1 MAELNNWRRQV
12 AAARWLSL
20 ATLGVLLSVEGF
32 KVYYGGGE
40 LPFLALFGTT
50 TPLYRTLTVYS
61 VPIGVFEQLLGLLLF
76 AVNLYQFM
84 QWLSNRSLK
93 EQLRQMQEL
102 LLNNYPL
109 EKGPKVVA
117 IGGGTG
123 LATLLRSIKTLTNNI
138 TAVVAVTDDG
148 GSSGVLRREMGILP
162 PGDIRNCLIDLAQE
176 ERGLAEM
183 LDYRFTGE
191 GFCQGHNMGNL
202 LMAGLTQ
209 KNNGDFAKAVQ
220 ELSRVL
226 AIKGQV
232 LPVTVDDV
240 CICGQMADGDVV
252 QGETNMVADP
262 RTIRRVF
269 LQPTTCQPLPAV
281 LQAIAEAEYI
291 MLGPGSL
298 YSSILTNLLVP
309 GVTAAIQHS
318 SAKVYYI
325 CKAAT
330 QRGEMELTD
339 AADYINAIEEHSA
352 KGLIQHI
359 VVNTGPV
366 SQAGLQHLAEA
377 ESQLVQCDVDALE
390 ARGLQVSQGHFVS
403 ITDPRLHDEGALTH
417 FFTQEVR
424 KEQMQD
430 IILSQ

>member
-1 MAELNNWRRQV
+1 MNNWRRQV
-12 AAARWLSL
+12 AAVRWLLL
-20 ATLGVLLSVEGF
+20 AILGVLLSVEGF

-50 TPLYRTLTVYS
+50 TPLYRVLTVYS
-61 VPIGVFEQLLGLLLF
+61 VPIGVLEQLLGLLLF

-109 EKGPKVVA
+109 EKGPRVVA

-123 LATLLRSIKTLTNNI
+123 LATLLRSIKTLTHNI

-162 PGDIRNCLIDLAQE
+162 PGDIRNCLIALAQE

-209 KNNGDFAKAVQ
+209 KDNGDFAKAVQ
-220 ELSRVL
+220 ELSRIL
-226 AIKGQV
+226 AVKGQV

-240 CICGQMADGDVV
+240 RICGQMADGGVV
-252 QGETNMVADP
+252 QGETDMVADP

-269 LQPTTCQPLPAV
+269 LQPATCQPLPAV

-291 MLGPGSL
+291 ILGPGSL
-298 YSSILTNLLVP
+298 YTSIITNLLVP
-309 GVTAAIQHS
+309 GVTAAIHHS
-318 SAKVYYI
+318 AAKVYYI
-325 CKAAT
+325 CNAAT

-339 AADYINAIEEHSA
+339 AADYVTAIEEHSV
-352 KGLIQHI
+352 KGLIHHI
-359 VVNTGPV
+359 LVNTGPV
-366 SQAGLQHLAEA
+366 SQAGLQRLAEA
-377 ESQLVQCDVDALE
+377 ESQLVQCDVDALK

-403 ITDPRLHDEGALTH
+403 VTDPRLHDEEALHH
-417 FFTQEVR
+417 FFTQEFR
-424 KEQMQD
+424 KEQMQEM
-430 IILSQ
+430 ISSQ